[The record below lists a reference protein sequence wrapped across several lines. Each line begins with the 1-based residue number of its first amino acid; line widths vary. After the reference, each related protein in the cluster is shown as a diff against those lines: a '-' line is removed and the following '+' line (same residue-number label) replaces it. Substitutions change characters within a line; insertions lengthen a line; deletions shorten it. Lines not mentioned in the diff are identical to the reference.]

1 MNHPHLNPDENP
13 ANALYRLLQLLPA
26 NPTEFGLNEAQLC
39 EAICFQARRE
49 HQIVRAS
56 QTMLQTLL
64 PALPGA
70 PRHANLFHVNMLLQ
84 TEADIT
90 NAMAEIYA
98 VMVEN
103 FFARFPHLPR
113 YPSLMP
119 APLAPGHAMASMPG
133 PWPFVP
139 ASAQPATPG
148 APTATST
155 ATQASAAT
163 HTGRQAGTEN
173 MARLLAE
180 YDKHYYFPLGRL
192 LQQLPG
198 DISNQ
203 PRLSPEQGQMC
214 LAASGFAAQAV
225 ASIQGGM
232 NALETHFGKAIG
244 SVSSVP
250 EIKRFVD
257 YLQAE
262 CEFMQTCEEEYRD
275 AAQHVVRVV

>member
-13 ANALYRLLQLLPA
+13 ADALYRLLQLLPP

-49 HQIVRAS
+49 HQIVCAS
-56 QTMLQTLL
+56 QILLQTLL

-70 PRHANLFHVNMLLQ
+70 PRHTNLFHVNVLLQ

-119 APLAPGHAMASMPG
+119 APLAPAHAMASMPG
-133 PWPFVP
+133 PWPFAP
-139 ASAQPATPG
+139 ASAQAAAPG
-148 APTATST
+148 APTAASTSST
-155 ATQASAAT
+155 ATQASAT
-163 HTGRQAGTEN
+163 TRTGRQAGRKN
-173 MARLLAE
+173 MACLLAE

-203 PRLSPEQGQMC
+203 PRLSPE
-214 LAASGFAAQAV
+214 
-225 ASIQGGM
+225 
-232 NALETHFGKAIG
+232 
-244 SVSSVP
+244 
-250 EIKRFVD
+250 
-257 YLQAE
+257 
-262 CEFMQTCEEEYRD
+262 
-275 AAQHVVRVV
+275 